1 MEINTSTSSSRRGI
15 HRLLYHWVVA
25 FAYLVI
31 FLECNRFVVAKTST
45 SSTRSSNLVSSK
57 LLSLRSTPIG
67 IGILSAL
74 SERNSNNRQQQQLG
88 SGFQQTKRRRQ
99 SLLLAADANSDIQTA
114 AATTTTCHVSHLSQQ
129 QQQQLEEDAY
139 LEGAESQSYVDS
151 LHSIYDSE
159 ETKAEYTK
167 TTKKKSFSFFRR
179 SNTSNNDLVVICKDD
194 VGSTLVNTEAVKH
207 TLQHQTGNA
216 SRGGASKTV
225 AAAAASAATVPHRSL
240 VFWESMISGAIS
252 RSVAQTIMHPA
263 NTMKTILQSSRKNAG
278 VATPTVLSILKSPNA
293 YQTLRRGAGANFV
306 LSVPHGAI
314 NFAMLE
320 FVRHRLNSF
329 VQSVPALQKR
339 SEKMGPGLDF
349 LSSAISTICC
359 SVVSTPQMMITDN
372 IMAGN
377 YPNLLSAAQG
387 LYTQQGIIGF
397 YRGWWPG
404 LVGKIPSYV
413 SSVFYECLFKIK

>member
-1 MEINTSTSSSRRGI
+1 MGINTSSSSSRPRF
-15 HRLLYHWVVA
+15 HRLLYHWI
-25 FAYLVI
+25 LVLQLLI
-31 FLECNRFVVAKTST
+31 CLCSNNRFVVAKTSST
-45 SSTRSSNLVSSK
+45 SSTRSNLFSLK
-57 LLSLRSTPIG
+57 LRNTPIG
-67 IGILSAL
+67 IGIQSAL
-74 SERNSNNRQQQQLG
+74 SERFSREQQQQQLDDA
-88 SGFQQTKRRRQ
+88 FHQTKRCRKYRRQ
-99 SLLLAADANSDIQTA
+99 SLVLLAGGDTKIGDVQ
-114 AATTTTCHVSHLSQQ
+114 TTTTCHISHPLSQQ
-129 QQQQLEEDAY
+129 QQHQEQQQEEEEVY
-139 LEGAESQSYVDS
+139 LEGAESYSYVDS
-151 LHSIYDSE
+151 LVTNAGNVKP
-159 ETKAEYTK
+159 TKR
-167 TTKKKSFSFFRR
+167 KSFSFFRR
-179 SNTSNNDLVVICKDD
+179 NSSNDDLVVLCKDD
-194 VGSTLVNTEAVKH
+194 QVGSTLVNTEDAKR
-207 TLQHQTGNA
+207 TLHQQPPGNA
-216 SRGGASKTV
+216 SRGGGGVASKT
-225 AAAAASAATVPHRSL
+225 AAAAAAAVAPHRPL

-263 NTMKTILQSSRKNAG
+263 NTMKTILQSSRKSTNADI
-278 VATPTVLSILKSPNA
+278 VSPTVLSILKSPNSF
-293 YQTLRRGAGANFV
+293 QTLRRGAGANFI

-320 FVRHRLNSF
+320 FVRHRLNAF
-329 VQSVPALQKR
+329 IQSVPSLQKR

-413 SSVFYECLFKIK
+413 S